1 MQIFNTSTTMNIF
14 NAFSNIRV
22 LLWFV
27 LFCMKWCSICILY
40 YTIIKN
46 VFATRRSLLL
56 SPREENSNTLT
67 DDIPHTLFLMDEI
80 VYVTVP
86 KRNYD
91 FFFFN
96 LSLQASTTTT
106 MLQVLRYDMPSIKLK
121 TRHLKDHVIMRY
133 NNKQQIEDRKK

>member
-14 NAFSNIRV
+14 NAFSNICV
-22 LLWFV
+22 LLRFV

-40 YTIIKN
+40 YTIVKN

-67 DDIPHTLFLMDEI
+67 DDDTPHTLFFMDEI

-133 NNKQQIEDRKK
+133 NNKIEDRSRD

>member
-1 MQIFNTSTTMNIF
+1 MNIF
-14 NAFSNIRV
+14 NVFSNIRV

-40 YTIIKN
+40 YNIIKN

-67 DDIPHTLFLMDEI
+67 DDDIPHTLFLMDEI

-96 LSLQASTTTT
+96 LTLQASTTAT

-133 NNKQQIEDRKK
+133 NNKIEDRSRD